1 MVFFHLFLFTPEKRK
16 NEELFEKIFK
26 KSLKSSKADPDAYL
40 STRLRLGVRVSFVQ
54 VTAANLNVRHQPLGH
69 FAEQSPHPELLLLKM
84 AKMS

>member
-1 MVFFHLFLFTPEKRK
+1 MRNFL
-16 NEELFEKIFK
+16 K
-26 KSLKSSKADPDAYL
+26 KFSKSFWERLKADPDAYL

-54 VTAANLNVRHQPLGH
+54 VAAANLNVRHQPLGH